1 MKQDKN
7 SEGYISN
14 KYLRELVVKFNSM
27 NINDNGKW
35 CDAYE
40 RKMDKKNANGNIKI
54 DKYEIS
60 KSFIQR
66 KKQQIAALHAR
77 YENFNDEERR
87 AFNSE
92 FEEVKKDICEAFLKV
107 IDGRIISYKL
117 VQTPAYEEIDDIR
130 QEALMSLFTYINRY
144 DETRNTSAFAFVTE
158 LISNAM
164 NGYLKKMNQ
173 RNAIQIT
180 GLDFYENLNTIDD
193 LYGEDND

>member
-66 KKQQIAALHAR
+66 KKQQIAAMKQVQK
-77 YENFNDEERR
+77 F
-87 AFNSE
+87 S
-92 FEEVKKDICEAFLKV
+92 
-107 IDGRIISYKL
+107 RII
-117 VQTPAYEEIDDIR
+117 P
-130 QEALMSLFTYINRY
+130 
-144 DETRNTSAFAFVTE
+144 E
-158 LISNAM
+158 LSWQNIPDGGNPVF
-164 NGYLKKMNQ
+164 Q
-173 RNAIQIT
+173 RR
-180 GLDFYENLNTIDD
+180 
-193 LYGEDND
+193 